1 MQVSR
6 KAHHLN
12 ILRKQMDLTQFFEYA
27 IRLKYVKRAG
37 WISKV
42 KVQNPESVAD
52 HTFSMCAV
60 SMVLSDILRLDTE
73 RVMKMVILHDLA
85 ESIIGDYMPGEVS
98 KKQKMLKEK
107 KAMNYIIDCLPSN
120 VRSKYKKIWHEYLQ
134 NTTEVAQLVHRI
146 DKFEM
151 LLQANQYAKE
161 GYSNKLLAQFFN
173 SVKRHINNEKQN
185 I

>member
-1 MQVSR
+1 MKKSR
-6 KAHHLN
+6 K
-12 ILRKQMDLTQFFEYA
+12 RKDLTQFFQYVL
-27 IRLKYVKRAG
+27 RLKYVRRAG

-42 KVQNPESVAD
+42 KEQNPESVAD
-52 HTFSMCAV
+52 HTFSMCEV

-85 ESIIGDYMPGEVS
+85 ESIVGDYMPCEIS

-107 KAMNYIIDCLPSN
+107 KAMNYILYCIPSN
-120 VRSKYKKIWHEYLQ
+120 IRPNYKKIWNEYLQ
-134 NTTEVAQLVHRI
+134 NKTEVAQLVHRI

-173 SVKRHINNEKQN
+173 SVKQHANDEKQN